1 MLSVNCK
8 LLNFV
13 SILIE
18 FVITMTSNDSGVE
31 SSNDNDDCAQPIF
44 QNKRL
49 VSSAVDM
56 SLVPTRRRY
65 QEFPPVS
72 LCLSSMFARPSLD
85 NMPSRKFKCLFELAN
100 PSYPVTLDRFQSV
113 SLFVEQNVIYRL
125 FLY

>member
-1 MLSVNCK
+1 
-8 LLNFV
+8 
-13 SILIE
+13 
-18 FVITMTSNDSGVE
+18 MTSNDSGVE

-65 QEFPPVS
+65 QEFTPVS

-85 NMPSRKFKCLFELAN
+85 NMATRKFKCLFELAN
-100 PSYPVTLDRFQSV
+100 PSYPSTLDRFQSV
-113 SLFVEQNVIYRL
+113 SLFVE
-125 FLY
+125 